1 MPTSRRNWRT
11 WRSLLPRKPAT
22 LAALTRTKETAARSP
37 QPFSSSAAKGGT
49 GRITI
54 DLYEQA
60 RPFKAACAAEGLKM
74 SDVIRELVA
83 KWTEAHTQK

>member
-1 MPTSRRNWRT
+1 M
-11 WRSLLPRKPAT
+11 PRKPAT